1 MPVAQM
7 PLLCLKRDWHSVV
20 VNIFFFDS
28 RTQTLWSPH
37 SAGDD
42 SPYLKDLK
50 FPMGIGQVGS
60 VASNREPQIREHKE
74 VGDVDQADDALLPSS
89 TDRAWTSATTTLAHK
104 FWARHSLCV
113 PMLTQVRARTPHPIA
128 LHLVAECGHW
138 IGQTGRLVGVL
149 QAINK
154 VHFSGE
160 SHADDGFDQFDL
172 TMMTSFSE
180 QAATVMKRMHQNA
193 IQTHLCHD
201 DSALHDLLDELS
213 TLNVT
218 DRSLKRQGVDAARA
232 AMQVLDKSEG
242 SNASA
247 AQISEISFQTKFKDI
262 QLPPLRDLRQWVR
275 CFGMHQCTRLYLVSC
290 G

>member
-1 MPVAQM
+1 M

-60 VASNREPQIREHKE
+60 VASNREPQIRDHKE

-160 SHADDGFDQFDL
+160 SHADDGFDQYILFHNSYL
-172 TMMTSFSE
+172 FFF
-180 QAATVMKRMHQNA
+180 
-193 IQTHLCHD
+193 
-201 DSALHDLLDELS
+201 
-213 TLNVT
+213 
-218 DRSLKRQGVDAARA
+218 
-232 AMQVLDKSEG
+232 
-242 SNASA
+242 
-247 AQISEISFQTKFKDI
+247 QISGPRSRVPD
-262 QLPPLRDLRQWVR
+262 
-275 CFGMHQCTRLYLVSC
+275 LVSLC
-290 G
+290 PPYKSSQNGPPRMASSSGLR